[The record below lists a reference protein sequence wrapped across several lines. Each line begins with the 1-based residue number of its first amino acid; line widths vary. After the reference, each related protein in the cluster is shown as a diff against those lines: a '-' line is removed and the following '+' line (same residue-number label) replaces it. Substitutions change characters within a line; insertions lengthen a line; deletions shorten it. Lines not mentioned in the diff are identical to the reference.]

1 MHTDI
6 VLTLTGTDRVGIVEE
21 VTGVLL
27 GLEGNVETSRMVR
40 LGGEFA
46 LLMLVSVPAERFG
59 EFDTAVSALVAEGYR
74 VTASPTHRAEPP
86 HGGWLLYQVS
96 VTGAD
101 HEGIIHEIASGLSQ
115 RGITIESMDTGTAEA
130 PVSGTTLFSMT
141 AMVLVPSHL
150 AEDDWIAALAEAGD
164 QANVDIEVSAAS

>member
-1 MHTDI
+1 MTP
-6 VLTLTGTDRVGIVEE
+6 TLT
-21 VTGVLL
+21 
-27 GLEGNVETSRMVR
+27 
-40 LGGEFA
+40 A
-46 LLMLVSVPAERFG
+46 
-59 EFDTAVSALVAEGYR
+59 DTLRS
-74 VTASPTHRAEPP
+74 
-86 HGGWLLYQVS
+86 GWLPYQVS

-141 AMVLVPSHL
+141 ALVLVPSHL
-150 AEDDWIAALAEAGD
+150 PEDDWISALAEAGD